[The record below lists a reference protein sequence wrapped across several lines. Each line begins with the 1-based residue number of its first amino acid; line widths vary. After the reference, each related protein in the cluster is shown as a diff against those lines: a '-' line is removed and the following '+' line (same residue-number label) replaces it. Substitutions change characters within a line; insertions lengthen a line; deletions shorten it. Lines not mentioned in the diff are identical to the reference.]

1 MLVARDVWAAPPG
14 VAEPVVRGA
23 SLTLARGEWLT
34 IEGPNGGGKTTLALV
49 LAGLRPARRGTVE
62 FDGETLGPGAPA
74 VLREGIAVVLQEP
87 ASQLLQPTVA
97 EEIAFG
103 GRNLGRPPEA
113 LAAAVTTWARR
124 LGLEAD
130 LGRDPRALSAGRQQ
144 LVILAGALACGPRLL
159 VADEPGAHLDQES
172 RRRALEVVGEEV
184 GRGLAV
190 VWVTQ
195 DDSERAASHRTLCLS
210 DPEPVPA
217 LRAPPAAGAADRAL
231 TLRVAPRSKDEGPR
245 VANARPLEIA
255 VCAGVTGL
263 TGRNGSGK
271 SVLLRAAAGIESPPQ
286 IEVTWERPPARAP
299 IMASQFPEEQLFE
312 ELVRDEAVYAA
323 VSRGKVRQ
331 EAQAEAERCF
341 ERLGLGGSDFLGR
354 RVWDLS
360 AGEKRLL
367 GVVGALI
374 APAALVALDEPTA
387 GLDPG
392 RRKRLAGLVLER
404 AARGPLL
411 VASQDR
417 AWLSS
422 LGALLVEVE
431 SHGELASNSKK
442 TD

>member
-231 TLRVAPRSKDEGPR
+231 TLRVAFHGSPSYGPSR
-245 VANARPLEIA
+245 ADTLVAISGVEVAPTLVMSHAPSPLVKGILFSLL
-255 VCAGVTGL
+255 GSIWL
-263 TGRNGSGK
+263 TY
-271 SVLLRAAAGIESPPQ
+271 
-286 IEVTWERPPARAP
+286 
-299 IMASQFPEEQLFE
+299 
-312 ELVRDEAVYAA
+312 VYAA
-323 VSRGKVRQ
+323 SRV
-331 EAQAEAERCF
+331 
-341 ERLGLGGSDFLGR
+341 
-354 RVWDLS
+354 
-360 AGEKRLL
+360 
-367 GVVGALI
+367 
-374 APAALVALDEPTA
+374 ALVARDTR
-387 GLDPG
+387 PG
-392 RRKRLAGLVLER
+392 R
-404 AARGPLL
+404 
-411 VASQDR
+411 
-417 AWLSS
+417 
-422 LGALLVEVE
+422 
-431 SHGELASNSKK
+431 
-442 TD
+442 